1 MIVRFVHIGGI
12 VDHHCLNSLF
22 IIIRTSGN
30 CFTYLKGAPREN
42 ISLSLVITVCLVLE
56 KKNIFVLR
64 NSYHRFM
71 NCKLYLDRNQ
81 VYGSD
86 EDKLLICCNL

>member
-1 MIVRFVHIGGI
+1 MR
-12 VDHHCLNSLF
+12 NSGEY
-22 IIIRTSGN
+22 R
-30 CFTYLKGAPREN
+30 
-42 ISLSLVITVCLVLE
+42 LVISDYCLSGFRKTNLP
-56 KKNIFVLR
+56 R